1 MTQTVAPSA
10 VLFLDCTQRES
21 VLVLAPSP
29 SDGGAPFARRFDAQ
43 SKSGEGERF
52 WLELAGLFDEAGLSA
67 AALSGVAVA
76 TGPGGFTGLRV
87 SIACAKAIAFA
98 RGIPA
103 VGVPS
108 ATVFAASD
116 AARGGR
122 GPWLVALASKAGS
135 AWATAVAGSPEEIT
149 AGAHGFCE
157 GAIVAEDA
165 FARLAADTAARG
177 GAVLADEHL
186 DPVLAA
192 CVARTGA
199 ALRGLSVE
207 PHAAR
212 ALAHGALARVVPSG
226 GPGGD
231 DARGRSTSFGSPFAL
246 EPLYAREP
254 EAVTNWRLR
263 RADRG
268 S

>member
-1 MTQTVAPSA
+1 MTKTGAPSA

-29 SDGGAPFARRFDAQ
+29 SDGGTPLVRRFDAQ
-43 SKSGEGERF
+43 SNSGEGERF
-52 WLELAGLFDEAGLSA
+52 WLELVGLFDEAGLSA

-108 ATVFAASD
+108 AAVFAASD

-122 GPWLVALASKAGS
+122 GPWIVALASKAGS
-135 AWATAVAGSPEEIT
+135 AWATAVAGNPEELT
-149 AGAHGFCE
+149 AGALGFGE
-157 GAIVAEDA
+157 GALVAEDA
-165 FARLAADTAARG
+165 FARLVADTAAQG

-186 DPVLAA
+186 DPALAA

-199 ALRGLSVE
+199 ALRRLSVD

-212 ALAHGALARVVPSG
+212 ALARGALARVVSSG
-226 GPGGD
+226 GAGGD
-231 DARGRSTSFGSPFAL
+231 DERGRSASFGSPFAL

>member
-1 MTQTVAPSA
+1 MTPAGARSA
-10 VLFLDCTQRES
+10 ELFLDCTQRES
-21 VLVLAPSP
+21 VLVLAPCAD
-29 SDGGAPFARRFDAQ
+29 DGRVPFVRRFDAQ
-43 SKSGEGERF
+43 AGGGEGERF
-52 WLELAGLFDEAGLSA
+52 WLELTGLFDEAGLGA
-67 AALSGVAVA
+67 DALSGVAVA

-108 ATVFAASD
+108 AAVFAASD

-135 AWATAVAGSPEEIT
+135 AWATMVDGGVEEI
-149 AGAHGFCE
+149 AVGAPDPCK
-157 GAIVAEDA
+157 GAVVAADA
-165 FARLAADTAARG
+165 FARLVSDAASQG
-177 GAVLADEHL
+177 GVVLADSHL
-186 DPVLAA
+186 DPALAA
-192 CVARTGA
+192 CVERAGVA
-199 ALRGLSVE
+199 MRGLSVD

-212 ALAHGALARVVPSG
+212 ALARGALARVVPSG
-226 GPGGD
+226 AAGGA
-231 DARGRSTSFGSPFAL
+231 DAAGRSAPFGSPFAL
-246 EPLYAREP
+246 EPVYAREP

-268 S
+268 P